1 MVLNLRSNN
10 FDGHIPYELCS
21 LTNVQILDLAN
32 NNLSGK
38 IPRCFYNLSAMITL
52 QNLTESST
60 LYYSDGEVEL
70 IENAILVTKGRE
82 VEYGKVLNLVMAMD
96 LSDNNLFGEIPME
109 LTSLVNL
116 QTLNLSNNLLTGK
129 IPLKIGNMRWLE
141 SLDLS
146 KNQLFGEI
154 PTSMSSLTF
163 LSHLNLSYNNFT
175 GRIPTSTQLQ
185 SFDESS
191 FIGNNQLCG
200 PPLHQ
205 NCSNINTKAES
216 EDGVRQGNFIEAWS
230 IAYRNFIWVLFWLWG
245 ILGLFLLNLPW
256 SIAYRYF
263 LDCIVLKLYGL
274 FV

>member
-96 LSDNNLFGEIPME
+96 ISDNNLFGEIPME

-146 KNQLFGEI
+146 ENKLSGKI
-154 PTSMSSLTF
+154 PSSISDLSF
-163 LSHLNLSYNNFT
+163 LSYLNLSFNNLT
-175 GRIPTSTQLQ
+175 GSIPTGTQLQ
-185 SFDESS
+185 SFNESS
-191 FIGNNQLCG
+191 FIGNQLCG
-200 PPLHQ
+200 PPLPL
-205 NCSNINTKAES
+205 NCSPTDHSIPTGVKQNSFLS
-216 EDGVRQGNFIEAWS
+216 EKYLYLSMGLGFA
-230 IAYRNFIWVLFWLWG
+230 FGFWA
-245 ILGLFLLNLPW
+245 ILGSLLVNVPW
-256 SIAYRYF
+256 SAALSGVVDR
-263 LDCIVLKLYGL
+263 IVLKLYA
-274 FV
+274 FIIEKF